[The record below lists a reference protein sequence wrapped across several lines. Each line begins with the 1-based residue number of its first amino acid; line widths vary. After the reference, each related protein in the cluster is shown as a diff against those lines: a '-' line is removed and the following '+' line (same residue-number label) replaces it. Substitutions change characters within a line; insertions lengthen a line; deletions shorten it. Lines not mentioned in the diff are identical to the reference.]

1 MTTKYSCSLCYAAL
15 VCCLCL
21 FGCKKESDPST
32 SQFKR
37 YPFKNIH
44 LSYEYVGSARGTE
57 DFYVADYGKY
67 EARYSHMQQITPA
80 GIRPYE
86 NAGITKISDVYSID
100 YIDKKVVHLRM
111 SSLDSLYR
119 LPESE
124 IPTPEEFLEATMKDN
139 YFIQSGTDNI
149 LGHKTTVWTQQDETL
164 KLWVW
169 SSMPMKRFTVIE
181 DGTLGTNVVSIDTN
195 WVVDTMKF
203 HIPTDFEFVE
213 QQPKK

>member
-1 MTTKYSCSLCYAAL
+1 MTTKYYRVLCFAVLAS
-15 VCCLCL
+15 CLCL

-32 SQFKR
+32 SKFKR
-37 YPFKNIH
+37 YPFRNIH
-44 LSYEYVGSARGTE
+44 LSYEYDGNARGTE

-67 EARYSHMQQITPA
+67 EARYSHMQQITPS

-86 NAGITKISDVYSID
+86 NGGITKISDVYSID
-100 YIDKKVVHLRM
+100 FLDKKVVHLRM
-111 SSLDSLYR
+111 ASLDSLYR
-119 LPESE
+119 LPESQ
-124 IPTPEEFLEATMKDN
+124 IPSPEEFLQATMRDN

-149 LGHKTTVWTQQDETL
+149 LGQNTTVWKQQDETL

-169 SSMPMKRFTVIE
+169 NSMPMKRFSMIE
-181 DGTLGTNVVSIDTN
+181 DGTLETHVVSIDTN

-203 HIPTDFEFVE
+203 HIPTEFELVE